1 MRPQGSFIQP
11 AGAMKWFWGLQRVK
25 RVLLPM
31 ESIMSAVNAWP
42 SAVAPM
48 RPVRAKELFIV
59 GIEKRGENKEEERRE
74 EADLLDER

>member
-1 MRPQGSFIQP
+1 
-11 AGAMKWFWGLQRVK
+11 
-25 RVLLPM
+25 
-31 ESIMSAVNAWP
+31 
-42 SAVAPM
+42 M